1 MHTLLRLPLALL
13 ELALRDGLSLARSV
27 LRLVQPSSGE
37 DPAPA
42 PSRPV
47 ARPDPAA
54 PRPVRADAAMQR
66 TRERERAA
74 VPPPAPPVA
83 PPVPE
88 AELLGE
94 QPARVSREAEPVA
107 SFGPSGDAHATID
120 VMPPWKGY
128 EAQPAAAIVARV
140 RGSDEATKA
149 VVLLFEQGH
158 KRRATVLKAARA

>member
-140 RGSDEATKA
+140 RGADEATKA